1 MQTRTAVIAMALTA
15 AGVLGAGGS
24 AFATGPASAPPTFQ
38 QIDTDGSG
46 TVSEPE
52 LLVAGKREGVSESNI
67 RKAFSQV
74 DRNSDGQISKEEF
87 VQGSRKQ

>member
-15 AGVLGAGGS
+15 AGVLGASAS
-24 AFATGPASAPPTFQ
+24 AFAAGSAAAPPTFQ
-38 QIDTDGSG
+38 QIDTDGTG

-52 LLVAGKREGVSESNI
+52 LMVAGKRQGVSESDI
-67 RKAFSQV
+67 RKAFGLV

-87 VQGSRKQ
+87 VQATRK